1 MNRGREHEHGRPDSL
16 VIDGLT
22 VQRGG
27 LAVCSD
33 VSLRAPAGEITVLLG
48 ANGAG
53 KSSLL
58 DGVAGLLPASAGAI
72 YLGERRIDAWPTH
85 RRAAAGLAYVEQGRT
100 VFGQLTVAQ
109 NIAVVDRSRDAF
121 DRACALFPHLAEK
134 RDLRASV
141 LSGGEQQMLVIAR
154 ALAAQP
160 RFLLVDELSLGLAPR
175 LAATL
180 IDAVAELAAS
190 GTGVLLVEQFAELA
204 LRVGESAYVLQRGRV
219 VLHERCAVLRA
230 DPTLLGSAYLFGD
243 PQT

>member
-1 MNRGREHEHGRPDSL
+1 MARVQAHQSVHTETL
-16 VIDGLT
+16 TVDGLT

-27 LAVCSD
+27 LMVCHE
-33 VSLRAPAGEITVLLG
+33 VSLRVPAGEITVLLG

-58 DGVAGLLPASAGAI
+58 DGVAGLLPASAGTI
-72 YLGERRIDAWPTH
+72 HLGAQRIDGWPAH
-85 RRAAAGLAYVEQGRT
+85 RRAAAGIGYVEQGRT

-121 DRACALFPHLAEK
+121 DRACALFPQLAER
-134 RDLRASV
+134 RDVRAGV

-154 ALAAQP
+154 ALATRP
-160 RFLLVDELSLGLAPR
+160 RFLLVDELSLGLAPQ

-180 IDAVAELAAS
+180 IDALAELAAA

-204 LRVGESAYVLQRGRV
+204 LRVGTSAYVLQRGRV
-219 VLHERCAVLRA
+219 VLHESCAVLRA
-230 DPTLLGSAYLFGD
+230 DPARLGSAYLFGD
-243 PQT
+243 HAE